1 MFHIKSLHKKISW
14 NQRNLNV
21 SSSFLNEM
29 KTTSFLS
36 LLLISIRLV
45 KGLSCHSLTTLVV
58 APGLNRHPTSTV
70 ALKERNE
77 VTGSFHHK
85 PSSFTEMAC
94 ASVRGGS
101 KQSLTSLKTSEKSTE
116 GSRTKYSLTKKTAS
130 IALVTS
136 LATAIFMNRQ
146 AIAAFNFKQELSN
159 ALDYLADLGTPG
171 LIIYTIAFTLWEIV
185 VGVTTPVETAAGMA
199 FGLRNGIISN
209 AIGKTTGAISSFLL
223 GRYVL
228 KDYVEKKLEGNEY
241 MDLVQDSIV
250 KNPLRVS
257 LIWRFSFFPEQ
268 VKCCGLAVLPVK
280 LWQYIAAVLIHGFPF
295 TLLWTFLG
303 NEMGAIVRGTASQPS
318 KTLKLLIGGVYVFGF
333 FISPSLVGM
342 WIKGLRDAKLEKD
355 SKNKK

>member
-1 MFHIKSLHKKISW
+1 
-14 NQRNLNV
+14 
-21 SSSFLNEM
+21 
-29 KTTSFLS
+29 
-36 LLLISIRLV
+36 
-45 KGLSCHSLTTLVV
+45 
-58 APGLNRHPTSTV
+58 
-70 ALKERNE
+70 
-77 VTGSFHHK
+77 
-85 PSSFTEMAC
+85 
-94 ASVRGGS
+94 
-101 KQSLTSLKTSEKSTE
+101 
-116 GSRTKYSLTKKTAS
+116 
-130 IALVTS
+130 
-136 LATAIFMNRQ
+136 MNRQ
-146 AIAAFNFKQELSN
+146 AIAAFNFKEELTN
-159 ALDYLADLGTPG
+159 VLDYLAGLGTPG

-199 FGLRNGIISN
+199 FGLKNGIISN
-209 AIGKTTGAISSFLL
+209 AIGKTTGAISAFLL

-303 NEMGAIVRGTASQPS
+303 NEMGAIVRGTVSQPS

-342 WIKGLRDAKLEKD
+342 WIKGLKDAKLEKD
-355 SKNKK
+355 SKKIK